1 MIPVEKKI
9 CVEKALQAT
18 FGVKEFEEITELTAG
33 LSSALVFKI
42 VVKGNAYL
50 LRIIT
55 RTDALSDPTNQ
66 YSCMQMAAEAGLA
79 PHVLYTN
86 IEDRVSI
93 TDFIHVQPFPIAEA
107 RSKMAVL
114 LKKLHSLPPF
124 PPRKMNIDFVQRLAA
139 AHILPEDITTEI
151 LRIHKQITEVYR
163 REEQDL
169 VSCHSDLK
177 PENVLFDG
185 TKPWLVDWE
194 AAFREDRYADL
205 AIVANFVVRSDDEE
219 IEFLENYFGEPA
231 DEYKQAKFFLMQQ
244 ALHIQYFAVFC
255 LFGSAGKPID
265 VSAYEPNDFRDFHNR
280 IWSGEIS
287 LAGNEP
293 KIQYALV
300 HQNQLLS
307 NIQTRRFDDSL
318 RIVSACSK

>member
-18 FGVKEFEEITELTAG
+18 FGVKEFEEIAELTAG

-42 VVKGNAYL
+42 VVRGNAYL

-55 RTDALSDPTNQ
+55 RTDALSDPTSQ
-66 YSCMQMAAEAGLA
+66 YSCMQMAADAGIA
-79 PHVLYTN
+79 PRVLYTN

-93 TDFIHVQPFPIAEA
+93 TDFIHAQSFPIAEA
-107 RSKMAVL
+107 NSKMAFL
-114 LKKLHSLPPF
+114 LRQLHSLPPF

-139 AHILPEDITTEI
+139 ANILPENVTNEI
-151 LRIHKQITEVYR
+151 LQIHKQITEVYP

-177 PENVLFDG
+177 PENILFDG

-194 AAFREDRYADL
+194 AAFLEDRYADL

-219 IEFLENYFGEPA
+219 IEFLETYFGEPV
-231 DEYKQAKFFLMQQ
+231 DEYKRAKFFLMQQ
-244 ALHIQYFAVFC
+244 MLHIQYFIVFC

-265 VSAYEPNDFRDFHNR
+265 MSAYKPNDFRDFHNR
-280 IWSGEIS
+280 IWNGEIG

-300 HQNQLLS
+300 HLNQLL
-307 NIQTRRFDDSL
+307 NNTKTQRFDNSL
-318 RIVSACSK
+318 RIVSNRTK